1 MKKIIF
7 ILLLFIYS
15 LVLSQRVN
23 YGGSLQS
30 AETKY
35 HSIELKGIEGVEER
49 YREEIKGNK
58 FLFKDILIG
67 KYIRTLRSDKNTVVD
82 TLILE
87 KEILDDRLL
96 ISKSIEGVVISA
108 PKNKFIQ
115 MKNGIIK
122 VNVQNNPILSSGNVF
137 ESISKLPGVSYDAIN
152 DRFKLNGNTGIR
164 VEIDGESLLLSGNE
178 LMIYLKNLQA
188 AEVESIEINSSP
200 SAKYDAGS
208 GAGIINIKTKKFKKE
223 GVSVIANTNAT
234 KGRYFKQST
243 GAKAQYN
250 IHNKSFVLR
259 YLNSYGGDFE
269 QANSLKG
276 ISNSLSSEQET
287 YAKINNAN
295 HSIGGTFE
303 NRFSHSKLTLNTK
316 LTFYNEDIQQNTDL
330 IFKNNSL
337 PYSEIISR
345 QMSDNSLRTFDVGI
359 RYAYDFKKSSLVLR
373 GNYIRY
379 NTKNNALLSS
389 KEVQN
394 IQHFKDLEN
403 RAPNTVNAAVI
414 QVDYTNKI
422 DSTSTIESGLKYI
435 FQDINNKNLFYKRE
449 INGWE
454 YDEPKSNAYT
464 YNEHITSAYLQY
476 YKSFKRIDIILGSR
490 AEFSPVYGY
499 SSENDYHLKREELN
513 IFPFINFSYANQSK
527 NHHISLS
534 YNKKINRPN
543 FKNLMPFVYYIDPY
557 TKILGNAELKSNITH
572 QLTLQYLYKQKYIFN
587 IIYSQNRDAIYQTHI
602 HNKATLSS
610 MLTPVNIDKIHSIIF
625 NANLSFNMLKWWSL
639 NANINL
645 FRDSI
650 KSNDNAQ
657 NINTQSWA
665 HQWAITNRFSLP
677 AKINLTSGF
686 DFISDFI
693 QGPYKTTSFYGL
705 SLGINRNFMNN
716 QLRFSLTAN
725 DVFNRKEIKNHL
737 LAQEQSYFSRQTFD
751 SRWIRLSLTYIFD
764 KGTKNN
770 TSYDEDTVDK
780 LKSRLK

>member
-1 MKKIIF
+1 M
-7 ILLLFIYS
+7 
-15 LVLSQRVN
+15 
-23 YGGSLQS
+23 
-30 AETKY
+30 
-35 HSIELKGIEGVEER
+35 
-49 YREEIKGNK
+49 
-58 FLFKDILIG
+58 
-67 KYIRTLRSDKNTVVD
+67 
-82 TLILE
+82 
-87 KEILDDRLL
+87 
-96 ISKSIEGVVISA
+96 
-108 PKNKFIQ
+108 
-115 MKNGIIK
+115 
-122 VNVQNNPILSSGNVF
+122 
-137 ESISKLPGVSYDAIN
+137 
-152 DRFKLNGNTGIR
+152 
-164 VEIDGESLLLSGNE
+164 
-178 LMIYLKNLQA
+178 
-188 AEVESIEINSSP
+188 
-200 SAKYDAGS
+200 
-208 GAGIINIKTKKFKKE
+208 
-223 GVSVIANTNAT
+223 
-234 KGRYFKQST
+234 
-243 GAKAQYN
+243 
-250 IHNKSFVLR
+250 LR

-345 QMSDNSLRTFDVGI
+345 QMSDNSLRTFDAGI

-464 YNEHITSAYLQY
+464 YNEHIASAYLQY

-665 HQWAITNRFSLP
+665 YQWAITNRFSLP